1 MTNELQAAPKA
12 EKAKKEKQPFF
23 GAWLKYKLKEIR
35 KNWVLYLFM
44 LPFLLVF
51 VVLTILPVV
60 TAIYYSFT
68 YFNVLEAPKFI
79 FWDNYT
85 RMFIADDLFMTALK
99 NTLLIAAILG
109 PGGYLLSLFFAW
121 LINEL
126 SPKVRA
132 FMTLIYYAPCLANVY
147 AVWKLIFGSDA
158 YGYLNG
164 VLLSSGIT
172 LQNIRWLEDVNYIMP
187 CIIIVLL
194 WGSLGVSFL
203 SFIAGLQNVDRTLYE
218 AGALDG
224 VKNRWQEL
232 WYITLPYMRPQ
243 LMFGAIMSITGAFS
257 VGDQITA
264 LAGYPTQDYVA
275 HTFLLHIQDYGGSR
289 MEMGYACA
297 LTVVLF
303 LLMVFG
309 NKLVQKVINKVGD

>member
-1 MTNELQAAPKA
+1 
-12 EKAKKEKQPFF
+12 
-23 GAWLKYKLKEIR
+23 
-35 KNWVLYLFM
+35 M

-172 LQNIRWLEDVNYIMP
+172 LRIYDGLRMLTIL
-187 CIIIVLL
+187 CHVLL
-194 WGSLGVSFL
+194 SCCYG
-203 SFIAGLQNVDRTLYE
+203 E
-218 AGALDG
+218 A
-224 VKNRWQEL
+224 
-232 WYITLPYMRPQ
+232 
-243 LMFGAIMSITGAFS
+243 
-257 VGDQITA
+257 
-264 LAGYPTQDYVA
+264 
-275 HTFLLHIQDYGGSR
+275 
-289 MEMGYACA
+289 
-297 LTVVLF
+297 
-303 LLMVFG
+303 
-309 NKLVQKVINKVGD
+309 